1 MEFSLHIAYSIS
13 TSGGPTKIWV
23 DGLWCWSPETWL
35 HQRVYGYISSICTYT
50 DTGWWLQPS
59 WKMMEFVNGKD
70 DIHIWNGKIKAMFE
84 TTNQLYIGVT
94 YSISLTWN
102 KAGIATPNANH
113 HSGEVAERSRW
124 NLPVYTCNKCIFSHV
139 SHIVDTQFFVE
150 STRWC
155 PQVMLVGVHP
165 PILSEIGVTDL
176 AVVWLRTRFPNSFI
190 AIMPNMEV
198 S

>member
-1 MEFSLHIAYSIS
+1 MAC
-13 TSGGPTKIWV
+13 GV
-23 DGLWCWSPETWL
+23 DPPK
-35 HQRVYGYISSICTYT
+35 HGYIKEYMATFHPSVHTQILVGGYNHLEKWWSSSMGRMT
-50 DTGWWLQPS
+50 S
-59 WKMMEFVNGKD
+59 
-70 DIHIWNGKIKAMFE
+70 HIWNGKIKAMFE